1 MSRMATSSKRSTAQR
16 STSSSGNF
24 VDNDGGLAVVRIKPL
39 GAGGGGGERSAASG
53 RAALHAVKGE
63 GVRVGG
69 GRNKV
74 WTYPQHVIAPER
86 SQHDLYEK
94 FVPQRIEQ
102 FLAGYPVNI
111 CCYGQTGSGKTHT
124 MFGPPG
130 LMARAAANEFGDS
143 VCPDYGL
150 FPRGLLNIV
159 SGLREKKHSGG
170 TLQYYLTASAVELS
184 MISGNVDMFV
194 KSGSVSGGSK
204 SGVQFSSSAN
214 GVCIDKTTKPPL
226 LYGMVEVEIDP
237 DNPLHGTLAL
247 FAAIAS
253 RNTAATGMNDSS
265 SRSHC
270 FVWLTL
276 HAYDVATDSVRV
288 SRFQFADLAGSERI
302 NDAHVGF
309 SGAMNA
315 MASGDMGAIQGMVT
329 NYGLMILSQRVREV
343 RPVGFCATCRRV
355 GVVCCDLPLTLWVI
369 LWVTLWTTR
378 LTCGP
383 FFLCST
389 CWRTVGLDGQAWQ
402 KHGGV
407 GGTELQ
413 NAIGPGLGGAVVRI
427 IDGRGTLARHR
438 VRVRR
443 RCKRESV
450 GERTGFWQSFQ
461 WTEGVPKKISVH

>member
-1 MSRMATSSKRSTAQR
+1 MSRMVNNSSKPQRSRSTTKQSNPSSSSKRT
-16 STSSSGNF
+16 TSSRGNV
-24 VDNDGGLAVVRIKPL
+24 VDDDGGLAIVRIKPL

-53 RAALHAVKGE
+53 HAAVHAVEGKG
-63 GVRVGG
+63 VLVGG
-69 GRNKV
+69 GKNKV
-74 WTYPQHVIAPER
+74 WTYPQHVIAPEHT
-86 SQHDLYEK
+86 QHDLYEK

-102 FLAGYPVNI
+102 FLAGYPVNV

-159 SGLREKKHSGG
+159 SGLREKKRSSDG

-204 SGVQFSSSAN
+204 SGVQFNSSAN

-237 DNPLHGTLAL
+237 DNPLHGMLAL
-247 FAAIAS
+247 FTAIAS

-288 SRFQFADLAGSERI
+288 SRFQFADLAGSERL

-315 MASGDMGAIQGMVT
+315 MASGDMGAIQGMMT
-329 NYGLMILSQRVREV
+329 NFGLMILSQRVREV
-343 RPVGFCATCRRV
+343 RPVGWFCAILRYVQVLC
-355 GVVCCDLPLTLWVI
+355 VVTY
-369 LWVTLWTTR
+369 LWTTCR
-378 LTCGP
+378 LPSFCVQLSKKCRP
-383 FFLCST
+383 NFSANS
-389 CWRTVGLDGQAWQ
+389 WSRWPSVAKARRSWWN
-402 KHGGV
+402 GV
-407 GGTELQ
+407 T
-413 NAIGPGLGGAVVRI
+413 
-427 IDGRGTLARHR
+427 
-438 VRVRR
+438 
-443 RCKRESV
+443 KRN
-450 GERTGFWQSFQ
+450 
-461 WTEGVPKKISVH
+461 WTQTWWCCCPSH